1 MARKCTEYHYF
12 PHTFREAV
20 TSDCWKRCPHCGKLC
35 KPSNFKALLVLLLI
49 EYAIMIAFVFL
60 RDSVSAAIG
69 WFATWLL
76 FLLVLFLLAY
86 VYVRF
91 FMPYVTVS
99 EDDMDEMRQKF
110 RDFQDW
116 NI

>member
-1 MARKCTEYHYF
+1 MS
-12 PHTFREAV
+12 AV
-20 TSDCWKRCPHCGKLC
+20 
-35 KPSNFKALLVLLLI
+35 
-49 EYAIMIAFVFL
+49 
-60 RDSVSAAIG
+60 IG

-76 FLLVLFLLAY
+76 FLLLLFLSAY

-99 EDDMDEMRQKF
+99 EDDMYEMRQKF
-110 RDFQDW
+110 RNFKDW

>member
-1 MARKCTEYHYF
+1 MDALS
-12 PHTFREAV
+12 A
-20 TSDCWKRCPHCGKLC
+20 LC
-35 KPSNFKALLVLLLI
+35 KPSEFKGQLVLMLI
-49 EYAIMIAFVFL
+49 EYAIVIAFIFL
-60 RDSVSAAIG
+60 RDSVSAVIG

-76 FLLVLFLLAY
+76 FLLVLFLSAY

-99 EDDMDEMRQKF
+99 EDDMYEMRQKF
-110 RDFQDW
+110 RNFKDW

>member
-12 PHTFREAV
+12 QHTFQEAI
-20 TSDCWKRCPHCGKLC
+20 TRDAWTRCPHCGKLC
-35 KPSNFKALLVLLLI
+35 KPSEFKGQLVLMLI
-49 EYAIMIAFVFL
+49 GYAIVIAFVFL
-60 RDSVSAAIG
+60 HDSVSAVIG

-76 FLLVLFLLAY
+76 FLLVLFLSAY

-99 EDDMDEMRQKF
+99 EDDMYEMRQKF
-110 RDFQDW
+110 RNFKDW